1 MSEYVQLG
9 RAFSIRMQC
18 RQKCTFLLLSLVQ
31 YSVYL
36 NKIPVVGAI
45 VGGESANDGE
55 YPHMVALGRS
65 CLYPDGGGCV
75 GGYEWFC
82 GGSLISDRF
91 VLTAA
96 HCAHVGMSNPP
107 TVVQLG
113 AQDLRQPALIVAVR
127 AIVQHPGYGGILSY
141 NDIALIELSSPITT
155 IQPAYL
161 WPSET
166 LPENVPLIATGW
178 GKVGHFEEPSMTLQ
192 RVHIPIV
199 PNNQCNQLLYR
210 NRRLRHGVLPT
221 QLCAGDPHGGKD
233 TCEGDSGGPLQ
244 MKLPLAGANG
254 KASLYYIVGITSNGG
269 ICGTVNRPGL
279 YTRVSS
285 YVGWIEQV
293 LQMTPDH

>member
-1 MSEYVQLG
+1 MAV
-9 RAFSIRMQC
+9 
-18 RQKCTFLLLSLVQ
+18 
-31 YSVYL
+31 
-36 NKIPVVGAI
+36 
-45 VGGESANDGE
+45 
-55 YPHMVALGRS
+55 LGRS
-65 CLYPDGGGCV
+65 CIYSDGGGCV

-82 GGSLISDRF
+82 GGSLIAERF

-113 AQDLRQPALIVAVR
+113 SRDLRYPSLIVEVR
-127 AIVQHPGYGGILSY
+127 MIVQHPGYGGVLSY
-141 NDIALIELSSPITT
+141 NDIALIQLATPVTT

-161 WPSET
+161 WTSEKI
-166 LPENVPLIATGW
+166 PNNVPLIATGW
-178 GKVGHFEEPSMTLQ
+178 GKLGHFEEPSMVLQ
-192 RVHIPIV
+192 RVQIPIV

-210 NRRLRHGVLPT
+210 NRRLRQGVLPS

-244 MKLPLAGANG
+244 LKVSFAGLKG
-254 KASLYYIVGITSNGG
+254 ITDRYYIVGITSNGG

-285 YVGWIEQV
+285 YIGWIERE
-293 LQMTPDH
+293 LQMTTD